1 MNHIGQLPLD
11 GIEMAFNPVDFDLC
25 HLMI

>member
-11 GIEMAFNPVDFDLC
+11 GVEMVLNPVDFDLC